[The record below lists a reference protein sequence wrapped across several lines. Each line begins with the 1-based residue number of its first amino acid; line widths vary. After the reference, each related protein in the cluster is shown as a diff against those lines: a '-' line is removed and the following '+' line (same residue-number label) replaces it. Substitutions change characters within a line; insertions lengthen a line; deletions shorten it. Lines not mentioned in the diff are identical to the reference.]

1 MFTSVR
7 VPSGF
12 LVANHQYSNE
22 SKCLKWPLKNYLSGT
37 KNINNNYDNNNN
49 NKNNSNKNNSNNNN
63 STNNNINNDSDDDND
78 NDDDD
83 DETTIV
89 SQNTREQGLE
99 KK

>member
-22 SKCLKWPLKNYLSGT
+22 SKCLKWPLKYYLSGT
-37 KNINNNYDNNNN
+37 KNIN
-49 NKNNSNKNNSNNNN
+49 SNDDNSNNDDDN
-63 STNNNINNDSDDDND
+63 NNDSD
-78 NDDDD
+78 
-83 DETTIV
+83 ETTIT
-89 SQNTREQGLE
+89 SQNTREQGFE